1 MSINLSAMNK
11 LYGVQS
17 SSFAGGEPVYRA
29 AAPARAQAPEKTDV
43 ISISPQG
50 SFQQEVSRVS
60 KSVLGEIRDLDADNT
75 ARIGELRAQIEN
87 HTYQIPSGALAEAIL
102 QQGALL

>member
-17 SSFAGGEPVYRA
+17 STFAAGEPVYRA
-29 AAPARAQAPEKTDV
+29 AAAAPAQAPEKTDM

-50 SFQQEVSRVS
+50 SLQQEVGRVG
-60 KSVLGEIRDLDADNT
+60 KSVMSEIRRLDSGNA
-75 ARIGELRAQIEN
+75 ARIDELRAQIEN
-87 HTYQIPSGALAEAIL
+87 HTYRVSTDALAEAIL

>member
-17 SSFAGGEPVYRA
+17 SSFAGGEAVYRA
-29 AAPARAQAPEKTDV
+29 AAPAQAQAPEKTDV

-50 SFQQEVSRVS
+50 SFQQEVGRIS
-60 KSVLGEIRDLDADNT
+60 KAVLGEIREMDADNT
-75 ARIGELRAQIEN
+75 ARIEQLRAQIES
-87 HTYQIPSGALAEAIL
+87 HTYQVPSGALADAIL